1 MKNTYLFIANKLI
14 KGGKKRFSRPIY
26 ILSIVAVS
34 ISIATMLI
42 SLAVVKGYQSVIG
55 EKVSGFGSHI
65 QVLNFDLNNSYEAS
79 PIRID
84 QNTIDEITQIPN
96 INHVQKFSLK
106 AGILKFKDQIEGVV
120 MKGVDGE
127 YDWSFMDKYIV
138 NGRTL
143 DIKIDKN
150 DTEILISESIA
161 KKLNI
166 GLDDKIQVY
175 FIQDP
180 PRVRVFQTVGIYNTG
195 LGNFD
200 DKYLFVNIN
209 HINRLNNWDSDQF
222 SGLEINI
229 EKFEK
234 LDASAYEVNQII
246 PYDLHAQTIK
256 ELNPEIFD
264 WINLFDVNVVV
275 LITIISIISIITL
288 ITTLLIFILE
298 QTSTIGLLKSLGSNN
313 NLIKK
318 VFLTI
323 NLKIFLWGMLWGN
336 IATISIATLQ
346 NRFKL
351 LKLDAENY
359 YIDHVPIELSAIHF
373 LSINTISII
382 LISLIMLVPI
392 HIVTGR
398 ISAVKAIRY
407 K

>member
-1 MKNTYLFIANKLI
+1 MKNTSLFIANKLI

-42 SLAVVKGYQSVIG
+42 SLAVVKGYQSIIG

-84 QNTIDEITQIPN
+84 QNTIDEIAQIPN

-120 MKGVDGE
+120 MKGVDAE
-127 YDWSFMDKYIV
+127 YDWSFMSKYLI

-143 DIKIDKN
+143 DIKSDKN

-166 GLDDKIQVY
+166 SLDDKIQVY

-229 EKFEK
+229 DKFDK
-234 LDASAYEVNQII
+234 LDASAFEVNQII

-264 WINLFDVNVVV
+264 WINLFDINVVV

-298 QTSTIGLLKSLGSNN
+298 QTSSIGLLKSLGSNN

-336 IATISIATLQ
+336 LVSIGIGTLQ
-346 NRFKL
+346 SRFKL

-359 YIDHVPIELSAIHF
+359 YIDHVPIEFTAIHF
-373 LSINTISII
+373 LSIN
-382 LISLIMLVPI
+382 LISVIIISLVMLIPI
-392 HIVTGR
+392 HIVTRR
-398 ISAVKAIRY
+398 ITAVKALRY